1 MILIFSVDSV
11 VSVVNRSSFTM
22 DHAMNLP
29 EIQAALRDG
38 GHECW
43 LFYDH
48 HHRDPIAY
56 RVLGLP
62 ANMMVTRRWFYLV
75 PALGE
80 PVKLVHRIES
90 HHLDSLPGSKM
101 EYSAWQELWQNLEAM
116 LKPYHTVTMQYSPNN
131 QIPYISLV
139 DAGMLELVRSFGK
152 EIVSSANLVA
162 LFEATL
168 SDAQMASHFKARD
181 AVDKITAA
189 FFQEVG
195 RRARNGG
202 THEFEMQQ
210 WILEAFKREN
220 LVTEDPPN
228 VSVNAHSGDP
238 HYEPASA
245 TSSPIRQGDFV
256 LLDIWAKCNQP
267 DSVYYDITWTGVV
280 GTPNDK
286 QREVFDVV
294 RGARDAGIRT
304 VQQAFDAKQKIR
316 GWEVDK
322 ATREFIAD
330 RGWGQYFIHRT
341 GHSITSDIHGNGAN
355 LDNLETKDD
364 REILPNTCF
373 SVEPGIYLAEFGV
386 RSEINMMIRNGR
398 GEVTGRIQNELVLI

>member
-1 MILIFSVDSV
+1 
-11 VSVVNRSSFTM
+11 
-22 DHAMNLP
+22 MNLQN
-29 EIQAALRDG
+29 IQAALRDSG
-38 GHECW
+38 QECW

-56 RVLGLP
+56 RVLGLSP
-62 ANMMVTRRWFYLV
+62 TMMVTRRWFYLV
-75 PALGE
+75 PAQGE

-101 EYSAWQELWQNLEAM
+101 EYSAWQELWQNLEIM
-116 LKPYHTVTMQYSPNN
+116 LKPYHSVVMQYSPNN

-139 DAGMLELVRSFGK
+139 DGGMLELVRSFGK

-168 SDAQMASHFKARD
+168 SQAQIASHFKARD

-195 RRARNGG
+195 KRARNGG

-210 WILEAFKREN
+210 WIMEAFGREG
-220 LVTEDPPN
+220 LDTCDPPN
-228 VSVNAHSGDP
+228 VSVNEHSGDP
-238 HYEPASA
+238 HYEPTSA
-245 TSSPIRQGDFV
+245 TSAKIKQGDFV
-256 LLDIWAKCNQP
+256 LLDIWAKCKQP
-267 DSVYYDITWTGVV
+267 EDSVYYDITWTGSV
-280 GTPNDK
+280 GAPSDK
-286 QREVFDVV
+286 HREVFEIV
-294 RGARDAGIRT
+294 RGARDAGINT
-304 VQQAFDAKQKIR
+304 VKAAFEAGRKIS
-316 GWEVDK
+316 GWEVDQ
-322 ATREFIAD
+322 ATREFID
-330 RGWGQYFIHRT
+330 SKGWGKYFIHRT

-373 SVEPGIYLAEFGV
+373 SVEPGIYLPEFGV
-386 RSEINMMIRNGR
+386 RSEVNMMIRNGK

>member
-1 MILIFSVDSV
+1 MNFS
-11 VSVVNRSSFTM
+11 
-22 DHAMNLP
+22 A
-29 EIQAALRDG
+29 IQAALRESHND
-38 GHECW
+38 CW

-56 RVLGLP
+56 HLLGLP
-62 ANMMVTRRWFYLV
+62 EKMMVTRRWFYVV
-75 PALGE
+75 PANGE

-90 HHLDSLPGSKM
+90 HHLDSLPGNKM

-116 LKPYHTVTMQYSPNN
+116 LKPYHKVVMQYSPNN

-152 EIVSSANLVA
+152 EIVTSANLVA
-162 LFEATL
+162 RFEATL
-168 SDAQMASHFKARD
+168 TEAQMDSHLKARD
-181 AVDKITAA
+181 AIDKITAA

-195 RRARNGG
+195 HRTRNGG

-238 HYEPASA
+238 HYEPTSA
-245 TSSPIRQGDFV
+245 TSAPIKQGDFV

-267 DSVYYDITWTGVV
+267 DSVYYDITWTGVI
-280 GTPNDK
+280 GTPSDQ
-286 QREVFDVV
+286 QRQVFEIV
-294 RGARDAGIRT
+294 RDARDVGIRT
-304 VQQAFDAKQKIR
+304 VQQAFEAKRKIC
-316 GWEVDK
+316 GWEVDQ
-322 ATREFIAD
+322 AVREFIT
-330 RGWGQYFIHRT
+330 GKGYGQYFIHRT
-341 GHSITSDIHGNGAN
+341 GHSIGRDIHANGAN

-364 REILPNTCF
+364 RDILPNTCF
-373 SVEPGIYLAEFGV
+373 SVEPGIYLPEFGV
-386 RSEINMMIRNGR
+386 RSEINMLIRNGK
-398 GEVTGRIQNELVLI
+398 GEVTGRVQNELVLI

>member
-1 MILIFSVDSV
+1 
-11 VSVVNRSSFTM
+11 
-22 DHAMNLP
+22 MNLSA
-29 EIQAALRDG
+29 IQAALRDSQND
-38 GHECW
+38 CW

-56 RVLGLP
+56 HLLGLP
-62 ANMMVTRRWFYLV
+62 EKMMVTRRWFYVV
-75 PALGE
+75 PADGE
-80 PVKLVHRIES
+80 PGKLVHRIES
-90 HHLDSLPGSKM
+90 HHLDSLPGKRL
-101 EYSAWQELWQNLEAM
+101 EYSAWQELWQNLETM
-116 LKPYHTVTMQYSPNN
+116 LKPYRRVVMQYSPNN

-162 LFEATL
+162 RFEATL
-168 SDAQMASHFKARD
+168 TDAQMNSHMKARD
-181 AVDKITAA
+181 AIDKITAA
-189 FFQEVG
+189 FFPEVG

-210 WILEAFKREN
+210 WIMEAFKRED

-238 HYEPASA
+238 HYEPTSA
-245 TSSPIRQGDFV
+245 TSAPIKPGDFV

-280 GTPNDK
+280 GAPSDK
-286 QREVFDVV
+286 QREVFSIVRDGRDV
-294 RGARDAGIRT
+294 GIRT
-304 VQQAFDAKQKIR
+304 VQQAFDAKKKIC
-316 GWEVDK
+316 GWEVDQ
-322 ATREFIAD
+322 AVREFIT
-330 RGWGQYFIHRT
+330 GKGYGQYFIHRT
-341 GHSITSDIHGNGAN
+341 GHSIGRDIHANGAN

-373 SVEPGIYLAEFGV
+373 SVEPGIYLPEFGV
-386 RSEINMMIRNGR
+386 RSEINMLIRNGK
-398 GEVTGRIQNELVLI
+398 GEVTGRVQNELVQI

>member
-1 MILIFSVDSV
+1 
-11 VSVVNRSSFTM
+11 
-22 DHAMNLP
+22 MNLP
-29 EIQAALRDG
+29 AIQAALRDSYND
-38 GHECW
+38 CW

-56 RVLGLP
+56 HLLGLP
-62 ANMMVTRRWFYLV
+62 EKMMVTRRWFYVV
-75 PALGE
+75 PADGE

-90 HHLDSLPGSKM
+90 HHLDSLPGKRL

-116 LKPYHTVTMQYSPNN
+116 LKPYQRVIMQYSPNN

-139 DAGMLELVRSFGK
+139 DAGMVELVRSFGK
-152 EIVSSANLVA
+152 EIISSANLVA
-162 LFEATL
+162 RFEATL
-168 SDAQMASHFKARD
+168 TDAQMNSHMKARD
-181 AVDKITAA
+181 AIDKITAA

-195 RRARNGG
+195 HRARNGG

-210 WILEAFKREN
+210 WVLESFKRED

-238 HYEPASA
+238 HYEPTSA
-245 TSSPIRQGDFV
+245 TSAPIKQGDFV

-280 GTPNDK
+280 GTSSDK
-286 QREVFDVV
+286 QREVFNIV
-294 RGARDAGIRT
+294 RDARDVGIRT
-304 VQQAFDAKQKIR
+304 VQQAFDAKKKIC
-316 GWEVDK
+316 GWEVDQ
-322 ATREFIAD
+322 AVREFII
-330 RGWGQYFIHRT
+330 GKGYGQFFIHRT
-341 GHSITSDIHGNGAN
+341 GHSIGRDIHANGAN

-373 SVEPGIYLAEFGV
+373 SVEPGIYLPEFGV
-386 RSEINMMIRNGR
+386 RSEVNMLIRNGK
-398 GEVTGRIQNELVLI
+398 GEVTGRVQNELVQL

>member
-1 MILIFSVDSV
+1 
-11 VSVVNRSSFTM
+11 
-22 DHAMNLP
+22 MNLSA
-29 EIQAALRDG
+29 IQAALRDS
-38 GHECW
+38 HNDCW

-56 RVLGLP
+56 HLLGLP
-62 ANMMVTRRWFYLV
+62 EKMMVTRRWFYVV
-75 PALGE
+75 PADGE

-90 HHLDSLPGSKM
+90 HHLDSLPGKRL

-116 LKPYHTVTMQYSPNN
+116 LKPYHTVVMQYSPNN

-139 DAGMLELVRSFGK
+139 DGGMLELVRSFGK
-152 EIVSSANLVA
+152 EVVSSANLVA

-168 SDAQMASHFKARD
+168 SEAQMASHFKARD

-220 LVTEDPPN
+220 LTTEDPPN

-238 HYEPASA
+238 HYEPTSA
-245 TSSPIRQGDFV
+245 TSAPVRQGDFV
-256 LLDIWAKCNQP
+256 LLDIWAKCNAP
-267 DSVYYDITWTGVV
+267 DSVYYDITWTGAV
-280 GTPNDK
+280 GTPSDK
-286 QREVFDVV
+286 QCEVFGIV
-294 RGARDAGIRT
+294 RDARDVGIRT
-304 VQQAFDAKQKIR
+304 VQQAFDAKKKIH
-316 GWEVDK
+316 GWEVDQ
-322 ATREFIAD
+322 AVREFI
-330 RGWGQYFIHRT
+330 GSKGYGQYFIHRT
-341 GHSITSDIHGNGAN
+341 GHSIGRDIHANGAN

-373 SVEPGIYLAEFGV
+373 SVEPGIYLPEFGV
-386 RSEINMMIRNGR
+386 RSEINMMIRNGK
-398 GEVTGRIQNELVLI
+398 GEVTGRVQNELVLI